1 MHAKNLK
8 VWIYISV
15 SHACNGHVINN
26 SLVPTTSILIYI
38 YIERD
43 FRQENEEF
51 CRYHYYLP
59 FSLLA

>member
-26 SLVPTTSILIYI
+26 SLVSTTSILIYV
-38 YIERD
+38 YRKRLQTRE
-43 FRQENEEF
+43 
-51 CRYHYYLP
+51 
-59 FSLLA
+59 

>member
-15 SHACNGHVINN
+15 SHACNEHVINN

-38 YIERD
+38 YRKRLQTRE
-43 FRQENEEF
+43 
-51 CRYHYYLP
+51 
-59 FSLLA
+59 